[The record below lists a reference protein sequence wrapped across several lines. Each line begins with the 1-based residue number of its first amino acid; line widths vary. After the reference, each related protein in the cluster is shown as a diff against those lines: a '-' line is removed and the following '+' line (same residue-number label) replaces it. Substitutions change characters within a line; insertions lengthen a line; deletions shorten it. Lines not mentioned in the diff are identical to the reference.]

1 MSHHVHRRNDGQ
13 NNQSFNLLQRSLCSH
28 LVEIF
33 RISCHV
39 SDVNETFRHISDVLQ
54 DIFVNEDSVHR
65 VYKTAVG
72 RSTMLVV
79 FALKI
84 VNVKLWPWIYR

>member
-1 MSHHVHRRNDGQ
+1 
-13 NNQSFNLLQRSLCSH
+13 
-28 LVEIF
+28 
-33 RISCHV
+33 
-39 SDVNETFRHISDVLQ
+39 VNETFRHISDVLQ